1 MQDVREV
8 LEVVRLEL
16 ERASRNS
23 FLFGEPVDA
32 DSAALLLVEL
42 EGITERVRLLVGPE
56 VAEEARERAMQSPRV
71 ADAKAAMAAPVPR

>member
-1 MQDVREV
+1 MPDVREV

-23 FLFGEPVDA
+23 LLFGEPLDV

-71 ADAKAAMAAPVPR
+71 ADAKAATAAPAPR